1 MGKKKLEKVKRDWVG
16 TGNCNFNKVLSVV
29 LFEEVTFKLGLEGRE
44 EIGQAAISGAF
55 QPQERAPAEA

>member
-1 MGKKKLEKVKRDWVG
+1 MG

-29 LFEEVTFKLGLEGRE
+29 LFEEVTFKLGLEGSE
-44 EIGQAAISGAF
+44 EIGEAAISGAF